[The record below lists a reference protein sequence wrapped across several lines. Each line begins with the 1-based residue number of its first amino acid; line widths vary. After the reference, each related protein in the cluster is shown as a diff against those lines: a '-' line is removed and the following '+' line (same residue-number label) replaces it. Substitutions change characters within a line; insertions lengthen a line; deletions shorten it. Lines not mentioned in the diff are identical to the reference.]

1 MNKENTHSQ
10 SLMQVTSVTAFDDN
24 YIWFIHGL
32 PENQAQKHII
42 IVDPGEA
49 KPVIEAIEEHKYIPE
64 AIFLT
69 HHHGDHTGGVGQ
81 LLEHYHI
88 PVYGPKNEAIASVTQ
103 ALSNKDTLS
112 FASMG
117 LNFSILDVPGH
128 TIGHIAYLGQQC
140 LFIGD
145 TLFTGGC
152 GRIFEGTSEQMHHSL
167 AQLLA
172 LDKQTQV
179 YCAHEY
185 TLENLKFALIAD
197 PDNSQ
202 LRKRMKDTQQ
212 LRDKQCA
219 TVPSSLALELQTN
232 PFLRFNDPAIKA
244 AAEQFAQKALNS
256 PAEVFKTIRY
266 WKDTLD

>member
-10 SLMQVTSVTAFDDN
+10 SVMQVTSVTAFDDN

-88 PVYGPKNEAIASVTQ
+88 PVYGPANEAIASVTQ

-112 FASMG
+112 FANMG
-117 LNFSILDVPGH
+117 LNFRWS
-128 TIGHIAYLGQQC
+128 
-140 LFIGD
+140 
-145 TLFTGGC
+145 
-152 GRIFEGTSEQMHHSL
+152 
-167 AQLLA
+167 
-172 LDKQTQV
+172 
-179 YCAHEY
+179 
-185 TLENLKFALIAD
+185 
-197 PDNSQ
+197 
-202 LRKRMKDTQQ
+202 LRK
-212 LRDKQCA
+212 L
-219 TVPSSLALELQTN
+219 
-232 PFLRFNDPAIKA
+232 
-244 AAEQFAQKALNS
+244 
-256 PAEVFKTIRY
+256 
-266 WKDTLD
+266 